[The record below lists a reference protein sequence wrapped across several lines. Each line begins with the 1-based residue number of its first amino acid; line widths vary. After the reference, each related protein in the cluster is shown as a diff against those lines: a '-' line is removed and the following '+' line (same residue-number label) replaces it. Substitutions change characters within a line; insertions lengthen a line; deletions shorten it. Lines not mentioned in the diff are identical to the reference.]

1 MLRKYN
7 KCYGNTTNVTAI
19 QQMLRLYNKCYDNTT
34 NVMAIQQIRQ
44 YYSLHDSV
52 PLKMFLK
59 LNKVMQLQKIEP
71 KIILIINI
79 GRKILLTK

>member
-44 YYSLHDSV
+44 
-52 PLKMFLK
+52 
-59 LNKVMQLQKIEP
+59 
-71 KIILIINI
+71 
-79 GRKILLTK
+79 